1 MRLQPY
7 MKNYRQIWNTE
18 SEKQLSSEE
27 STATTNLALNG
38 LPCNNT
44 YIKSGI
50 VQTEKVVFRNM
61 YV

>member
-1 MRLQPY
+1 MRLQLY

-18 SEKQLSSEE
+18 SEKQPSSEE
-27 STATTNLALNG
+27 NTPNTYLALNC

-44 YIKSGI
+44 YIKSDI